1 MTSTSFPKVLKIT
14 AAAFAIAGATGLAVA
29 QGNPPTTSSPN
40 PATGAGQQTQSTPS
54 TQGST
59 PMGTTGTPAAQ
70 GSGTMS
76 SGSAASGSTSGSGT
90 MSSND
95 TTTPRSS
102 DNMRVAR
109 ADRN

>member
-1 MTSTSFPKVLKIT
+1 MTSTSFPKVLKVT
-14 AAAFAIAGATGLAVA
+14 AAAFAIAGAAGLAVA
-29 QGNPPTTSSPN
+29 QGTPPTTSSPN
-40 PATGAGQQTQSTPS
+40 PATGAGQQAQGTQG

-70 GSGTMS
+70 GGTMS

-90 MSSND
+90 MSTD

>member
-1 MTSTSFPKVLKIT
+1 MTSISFRAALKTS
-14 AAAFAIAGATGLAVA
+14 AAALAIAGATFAVA

-70 GSGTMS
+70 GSGTMG
-76 SGSAASGSTSGSGT
+76 SGSAASGTTAGSGT
-90 MSSND
+90 MSSTD
-95 TTTPRSS
+95 TTTPRSER
-102 DNMRVAR
+102 MAR

>member
-1 MTSTSFPKVLKIT
+1 MTSISFRAALKTSAAVL
-14 AAAFAIAGATGLAVA
+14 AIAGASFAVA
-29 QGNPPTTSSPN
+29 QGNPPTTTSPN

-70 GSGTMS
+70 GGTTG
-76 SGSAASGSTSGSGT
+76 SGSAASGTTSGSGT
-90 MSSND
+90 MSSTD
-95 TTTPRSS
+95 TTTPRSER
-102 DNMRVAR
+102 MAR

>member
-1 MTSTSFPKVLKIT
+1 MTSLSFRAALKTSV
-14 AAAFAIAGATGLAVA
+14 AALAIAGAGFAVA
-29 QGNPPTTSSPN
+29 QGNPPTTGSPN
-40 PATGAGQQTQSTPS
+40 TATGAGQQAQGTQG

-70 GSGTMS
+70 GAATPG

-90 MSSND
+90 MSSTD
-95 TTTPRSS
+95 TTTPRST